1 MTLPILIPFLIALGM
16 VLLIIF
22 GLIGL
27 VKAFYIKVDQGTA
40 LIVNDLSSSPKVRF
54 TGALVIPVLY
64 KAEIMQISLIT
75 LQVDRR
81 GREGLIC
88 KDNMRADIAVA
99 YYLRVNET
107 SEDVLKVAKSIG
119 ARRASDREAVDEL
132 FNAKFSEALKTVGKK
147 FDFIELFEKRDEFRD
162 EVVKVIGR
170 DLNGYVLEDVA
181 IDYLEQTPKTL
192 LDQNNIMDAE
202 GIRKITQLTAAQNI
216 VTNELEQNER
226 LAVTKKNVETRE
238 ATLSLERQQAEAEA
252 RQRREIDTIVARE
265 QAETQKVR
273 EEQRLLSEQ
282 ARIDTDE
289 KVEIREQE
297 RSRQVEV
304 AEQNRLRAV
313 AIEIERV
320 TRAGKMEAVTTDRE
334 VKLQEVDRDKIV
346 EQGVMEVANITRERI
361 AIQKTVALE
370 EERINEVRQV
380 SAADRDKQVRVLGAE
395 AAAQETLV
403 KQIKAAEAAETA
415 SRHRAAEMT
424 NLAQAESD
432 SATRKADAVRV
443 MAAAKQVEIAAPGLA
458 ETQVLEAK
466 AEASY
471 KQGNADARVLA
482 ERMAAEAQGQAA
494 VGQALASITSAQG
507 SAEAG
512 AVSDRMMAEAR
523 GLTAKFG
530 AMDSMSD
537 RARDHEEFRMTL
549 ETNLK
554 EVTASLEAGKEVS
567 RETAGVLS
575 SALKNA
581 HIDLVGGE
589 GGMFDALSRSV
600 SMSKAVEGFA
610 ARSPMVQALLDR
622 FAGVRLGREETGYG
636 TTTTGAIDK
645 N

>member
-1 MTLPILIPFLIALGM
+1 MTLPILIPFLIALGV

-107 SEDVLKVAKSIG
+107 TEDVLKVAKSIG

-252 RQRREIDTIVARE
+252 RQRREIDTMVARE

-297 RSRQVEV
+297 RNRQVEV

-334 VKLQEVDRDKIV
+334 VKMQEVDRDKIV

-432 SATRKADAVRV
+432 SAARKADAVRV

-494 VGQALASITSAQG
+494 VGQALASVTSAQG

-512 AVSDRMMAEAR
+512 AVGDRMMAEAR

-554 EVTASLEAGKEVS
+554 EVTASLDAGKEVS

-600 SMSKAVEGFA
+600 SMSKSVEGFA
-610 ARSPMVQALLDR
+610 ARSPMVQALLER

-636 TTTTGAIDK
+636 TTTTGATDK